1 MTRLAN
7 WIEWRTITGAPV
19 VAGEYTVR
27 PQTQMLVIRPPSG
40 GLVWSRPV
48 AVLAEHAGHT
58 RRIRIVDVTRVV
70 QLGMLIA
77 GLGAGLV
84 LRRIRPRAA
93 GA

>member
-7 WIEWRTITGAPV
+7 LIEWRTVTGAPV
-19 VAGEYTVR
+19 AAGDYTVR
-27 PQTQMLVIRPPSG
+27 PQTQILVIRRAFG

-58 RRIRIVDVTRVV
+58 ERIRIVDVTRAA
-70 QLGMLIA
+70 QLGLMIA
-77 GLGAGLV
+77 GLVTGLI
-84 LRRIRPRAA
+84 LRRGRPRAS